1 MAIFLKITQLC
12 KTVQTVHPLTPNSHG
27 TLIVKVMGTSSR
39 VLGAR
44 VACEMVLTLHR
55 CHESHKLHK
64 LEDKCHCPRS
74 SMDVIQMEGRR
85 NNEGKERK
93 TFIVRVIGGEGD
105 LLSWNPIG
113 TRKTVFM
120 GYGD

>member
-39 VLGAR
+39 VSGAR
-44 VACEMVLTLHR
+44 VACERVLTLHK
-55 CHESHKLHK
+55 CHESHKP
-64 LEDKCHCPRS
+64 ENKCYCPGP
-74 SMDVIQMEGRR
+74 SMDVIQMEEQR
-85 NNEGKERK
+85 NSGGKERK